1 MKEKE
6 SYLYGSVK
14 AKNIVV
20 NGRERQFS
28 YNDVYVIVRPSAI
41 FISDWANF
49 RYAACFEFDE
59 IHGFEITE
67 ENGNTKKLKTRKKAQ
82 PKWFKALHEQ

>member
-14 AKNIVV
+14 AKNVVV

-28 YNDVYVIVRPSAI
+28 YNDVYVMVRPSAI

-49 RYAACFEFDE
+49 RYAACFEFNE

-67 ENGNTKKLKTRKKAQ
+67 ENGNTKK
-82 PKWFKALHEQ
+82 HEIRIKDRDTW